1 MTPGE
6 AGLLDTSVVI
16 ALPSLSDP
24 TVLPGEPVI
33 CAVTLAEL
41 TIGPLVARSPAERAR
56 RQAVLQQAEA
66 DFEPLPFDAAAARA
80 FGTVAAALRSRGQKP
95 TARAFD
101 ALIASVALANGLPL
115 YTANVADFAG
125 IPGLRV
131 EGVAIPSGAL

>member
-24 TVLPGEPVI
+24 TVLPNEPMI
-33 CAVTLAEL
+33 SAVTLAEL

-125 IPGLRV
+125 IPGLQV

>member
-1 MTPGE
+1 VTLGE
-6 AGLLDTSVVI
+6 VGLLDTSVVI
-16 ALPSLSDP
+16 ALPSLADP

-80 FGTVAAALRSRGQKP
+80 FGTVAAALRSRGRKP
-95 TARAFD
+95 AARAFD

-115 YTANVADFAG
+115 YTANVADFTG

-131 EGVAIPSGAL
+131 EGVAIPPGTS

>member
-1 MTPGE
+1 MTTGE

-16 ALPSLSDP
+16 ALPSLADP
-24 TVLPGEPVI
+24 AVLPGEPVI
-33 CAVTLAEL
+33 SAVTLAEL
-41 TIGPLVARSPAERAR
+41 TIGPLVARTPAERAR

-80 FGTVAAALRSRGQKP
+80 FGTVAAV
-95 TARAFD
+95 D

>member
-1 MTPGE
+1 MTSGE

-16 ALPSLSDP
+16 ALPLLADP
-24 TVLPGEPVI
+24 TVLPGEPI
-33 CAVTLAEL
+33 ISAVTLAEL
-41 TIGPLVARSPAERAR
+41 TIGPLVARTPAERAR

-80 FGTVAAALRSRGQKP
+80 FGTVASALRSRGRKP

>member
-16 ALPSLSDP
+16 ALPSLADP
-24 TVLPGEPVI
+24 AVLPGEPVI
-33 CAVTLAEL
+33 SAVTLAEL

-80 FGTVAAALRSRGQKP
+80 FGTVAAAFRSRGRKP

>member
-6 AGLLDTSVVI
+6 AGLLGTSVVI

-24 TVLPGEPVI
+24 TVLPNEPMI
-33 CAVTLAEL
+33 SAVTLAEL

-131 EGVAIPSGAL
+131 EGVSIPSGAS

>member
-1 MTPGE
+1 MTTGE

-16 ALPSLSDP
+16 ALPSLADP
-24 TVLPGEPVI
+24 AVLPGEPVI
-33 CAVTLAEL
+33 SAVTLAEL
-41 TIGPLVARSPAERAR
+41 TIGPLVARTPAERAR

-80 FGTVAAALRSRGQKP
+80 FGTVAAALRSRGRKP
-95 TARAFD
+95 AARAFD

-131 EGVAIPSGAL
+131 EGVAIPPGTS

>member
-24 TVLPGEPVI
+24 TVLPNEPMI
-33 CAVTLAEL
+33 SAVTLAEL
-41 TIGPLVARSPAERAR
+41 TIGPLVARTPAERAR

>member
-1 MTPGE
+1 VTTGE

-16 ALPSLSDP
+16 ALPSLADP
-24 TVLPGEPVI
+24 AVLPGEPVI
-33 CAVTLAEL
+33 SAVTLAEL
-41 TIGPLVARSPAERAR
+41 TIGPLVARTPAERAR

>member
-1 MTPGE
+1 MTAGDV
-6 AGLLDTSVVI
+6 GLLDTSVVI
-16 ALPSLSDP
+16 ALPSLADP
-24 TVLPGEPVI
+24 TVLPDEPVI
-33 CAVTLAEL
+33 SAVTLAEL

-80 FGTVAAALRSRGQKP
+80 FGTVAAAPRSRGRKP

-131 EGVAIPSGAL
+131 EGVAIPSGAS

>member
-1 MTPGE
+1 MTTGE

-16 ALPSLSDP
+16 ALPSLADP
-24 TVLPGEPVI
+24 AVLPGEPVI
-33 CAVTLAEL
+33 SAVTLAEL

-80 FGTVAAALRSRGQKP
+80 FGTVAAAFRSRGRKP

>member
-1 MTPGE
+1 MTLGE
-6 AGLLDTSVVI
+6 VGLLDTSVVI
-16 ALPSLSDP
+16 ALPSLADP

-80 FGTVAAALRSRGQKP
+80 FGTVAAALRSRGRKP
-95 TARAFD
+95 AARAFD

>member
-16 ALPSLSDP
+16 ALPSLADP
-24 TVLPGEPVI
+24 TVLPGEPI
-33 CAVTLAEL
+33 ISAVTLAEL

-66 DFEPLPFDAAAARA
+66 DFDPLPFDAAAARA
-80 FGTVAAALRSRGQKP
+80 FGTVAAALRSHGQKP
-95 TARAFD
+95 AARVFD
-101 ALIASVALANGLPL
+101 ALIASVALANDLPL
-115 YTANVADFAG
+115 YTANVAGFAG

-131 EGVAIPSGAL
+131 EGVAIPSGAS

>member
-1 MTPGE
+1 MTTGE

-16 ALPSLSDP
+16 ALPSLADP
-24 TVLPGEPVI
+24 AVLPGEPVI
-33 CAVTLAEL
+33 SAVTLAEL
-41 TIGPLVARSPAERAR
+41 TIGPLVARTPAERAR

>member
-1 MTPGE
+1 VTSGE

-16 ALPSLSDP
+16 ALPSLADP
-24 TVLPGEPVI
+24 TVLPDEPVI
-33 CAVTLAEL
+33 SAVTLAEL

-80 FGTVAAALRSRGQKP
+80 FGTVAAALRSRGRKP
-95 TARAFD
+95 AARAFD

-115 YTANVADFAG
+115 YTANVADFTG

-131 EGVAIPSGAL
+131 EGVAIPPGTS

>member
-1 MTPGE
+1 MTSGE

-33 CAVTLAEL
+33 SAVTLAEL

-80 FGTVAAALRSRGQKP
+80 FGTVAAALRSRGRKP
-95 TARAFD
+95 PARAFD
-101 ALIASVALANGLPL
+101 ALIASVALASGLPL

-131 EGVAIPSGAL
+131 ERVSIPSGAS

>member
-24 TVLPGEPVI
+24 TVLPNEPMI
-33 CAVTLAEL
+33 SAVTLAEL

>member
-1 MTPGE
+1 VTSGE

-16 ALPSLSDP
+16 ALPLLADP
-24 TVLPGEPVI
+24 AVLPNEPI
-33 CAVTLAEL
+33 ISAVTLAEL

-80 FGTVAAALRSRGQKP
+80 FGTVASALRSRGRKP

>member
-1 MTPGE
+1 MTLGE
-6 AGLLDTSVVI
+6 VGLLDTSVVI
-16 ALPSLSDP
+16 ALPSLADP

-80 FGTVAAALRSRGQKP
+80 FGTVAAALRSRGRKP
-95 TARAFD
+95 AARAFD

-115 YTANVADFAG
+115 YTANVADFTG

-131 EGVAIPSGAL
+131 EGVAIPPGTS

>member
-16 ALPSLSDP
+16 ALPSLADP
-24 TVLPGEPVI
+24 AVLPGEPVI
-33 CAVTLAEL
+33 SAVTLAEL
-41 TIGPLVARSPAERAR
+41 TIGPLVARTPAERAR

-80 FGTVAAALRSRGQKP
+80 FGTVAAAFRSRGRKP